1 MALRSVPRACLPP
14 TEGPRNV
21 VGADEAL
28 SQQTGLP
35 QSKGTRAGARARA
48 ESAPSW
54 AGRPPPPPPPPLP
67 PTGLAHI
74 SLSLS
79 PLSVNRLPSS
89 RRLSSIASSRARR
102 LSRHARL
109 AVDSEPEHQAPAS
122 LVQCVL
128 PSRLSDLLL
137 PAGRLARPHRQG
149 HRAAQT
155 DHLDVFCPACA
166 AFRPVAILDRRHRLN
181 RPLLVFALRPAPL
194 GRRRGAHLCLDLALL
209 DTRPASLAPAV
220 GLPAAGACTAAAVGG
235 PDAADE
241 SREELDAR
249 QELGQ
254 RRGEQQKGRLP
265 ERLQRS
271 VSLLLTRAW
280 LALSDDE
287 PVCGRAGGSS
297 DADLAFDGCW
307 QTCLGAARRRRS
319 ASPMIRCIS
328 PTSASTTTPESV
340 RPRRLPLCAGWRPG
354 VGMAVG
360 PKMPGRRTS
369 SV

>member
-1 MALRSVPRACLPP
+1 MPDSLSTRSLSIRHPQASYSASSPPGSQTSSFRPAGLLVPTAKVTEQPKLTISTSSVLPVLLSARLLSSTGAIASTVRSSCLHF
-14 TEGPRNV
+14 
-21 VGADEAL
+21 
-28 SQQTGLP
+28 GLP
-35 QSKGTRAGARARA
+35 
-48 ESAPSW
+48 
-54 AGRPPPPPPPPLP
+54 
-67 PTGLAHI
+67 
-74 SLSLS
+74 
-79 PLSVNRLPSS
+79 
-89 RRLSSIASSRARR
+89 
-102 LSRHARL
+102 
-109 AVDSEPEHQAPAS
+109 
-122 LVQCVL
+122 
-128 PSRLSDLLL
+128 
-137 PAGRLARPHRQG
+137 
-149 HRAAQT
+149 
-155 DHLDVFCPACA
+155 
-166 AFRPVAILDRRHRLN
+166 
-181 RPLLVFALRPAPL
+181 
-194 GRRRGAHLCLDLALL
+194 L